1 MSSGEFLAMSAEP
14 ASLFGALKVVAVGV
28 ATGATSA
35 VALVQANPEIAA
47 AATPDLK
54 TSIWVLIG
62 SIVVAAA
69 KSYLPS
75 EKKVDTQFQ
84 TVVAEVQAGHKA
96 LSEKLIDFA
105 EGSNANE
112 RRRDEERREHY
123 KMLYTWMGGANQQFK
138 EIGEKFDAVH
148 GRLDKMDTRL
158 SRITG
163 ETPRPT
169 TLIGPGQG
177 A

>member
-1 MSSGEFLAMSAEP
+1 MSSGEFIAMSAEP
-14 ASLFGALKVVAVGV
+14 SSLLGAFKVVALGV
-28 ATGATSA
+28 STGATA
-35 VALVQANPEIAA
+35 AAALVQANPEIAA

-62 SIVVAAA
+62 SILVAAA

-84 TVVAEVQAGHKA
+84 VVVAEVQAGHKA
-96 LSEKLIDFA
+96 LTEKLLSFA
-105 EGSNANE
+105 EGTTENE
-112 RRRDEERREHY
+112 VRRDEERREHY
-123 KMLYTWMGGANQQFK
+123 KMLYTWMGRTD
-138 EIGEKFDAVH
+138 EKFDAIH
-148 GRLDKMDTRL
+148 GRLDKVD
-158 SRITG
+158 SRIEKIEKHSTE
-163 ETPRPT
+163 ETKHPA